1 MTTPLPAPAGA
12 RDQDLPPP
20 NPRWVVVMT
29 VVAIVLVAFN
39 LRSPVT
45 SLGSLLSDVRGALG
59 IGAGVAGF
67 LTSAPTLVFGVAGA
81 AVPLVA
87 RRAPSGLLVTVSLVV
102 LAAGTALRAAGG
114 VGLLVVGT
122 LVAMLGIAVIN
133 ILLPVI
139 VRSSFPRRQGW
150 LTGVYVST
158 LQIGAATASALSV
171 PIASSAG
178 SWRAGL
184 AWWAVPAMVAVVAWL
199 PTSRVVSSA
208 GRRDDT
214 GTNLDWPTLLR
225 DRTAVALAVLFGVQS
240 LAAYVV
246 MGWLPTVL
254 RDAGLSPGRAGT
266 MLAIV
271 MAVMVPMSLLAPAWV
286 ATRPDQRVF
295 VPAVAVPW
303 VIGFGGLWL
312 APTSFTIVWMVMIG
326 AGMTSF
332 PIALLLMGLRSA
344 TPGDTREVSAFAQ
357 GLGYVI
363 ALPGPLL
370 FGVLHD
376 ATGGWDVPLL
386 IMLALIVPIAWGG
399 LHAGRDTFIG
409 HDAVAPDTTAGQ
421 D

>member
-1 MTTPLPAPAGA
+1 MTTPLPVPTDE
-12 RDQDLPPP
+12 RDHLPPP
-20 NPRWVVVMT
+20 NPRSVVVMT
-29 VVAIVLVAFN
+29 VIAIILVSFN

-45 SLGSLLSDVRGALG
+45 SLGSLLSDVRSALD
-59 IGAGVAGF
+59 IGAVLAGF
-67 LTSAPTLVFGVAGA
+67 LTSAPALVFGLAGA

-87 RRAPSGLLVTVSLVV
+87 RRLPSGLLVTVSLLV

-114 VGLLVVGT
+114 TGLLVVGT

-133 ILLPVI
+133 VLLPVI

-158 LQIGAATASALSV
+158 LQIGAAAASALSV
-171 PIASSAG
+171 PIAASAG

-184 AWWAVPAMVAVVAWL
+184 AWWSVPAVFAVLAWL
-199 PTSRVVSSA
+199 PTSRMVSSD

-214 GTNLDWPTLLR
+214 GTTLDWPTLLR

-254 RDAGLSPGRAGT
+254 RDAGLSPQRAGT
-266 MLAIV
+266 MLAVV

-295 VPAVAVPW
+295 VPAVAIPW
-303 VIGFGGLWL
+303 LIGFGGLWL
-312 APTSFTIVWMVMIG
+312 APTTLTVLWMVMIG

-357 GLGYVI
+357 GVGYVI
-363 ALPGPLL
+363 AMPGPLL

-376 ATGGWDVPLL
+376 ATGGWDIPLL
-386 IMLALIVPIAWGG
+386 IMIALIVPIAWGG
-399 LHAGRDTFIG
+399 MHAGRDIFIG
-409 HDAVAPDTTAGQ
+409 Q
-421 D
+421 E